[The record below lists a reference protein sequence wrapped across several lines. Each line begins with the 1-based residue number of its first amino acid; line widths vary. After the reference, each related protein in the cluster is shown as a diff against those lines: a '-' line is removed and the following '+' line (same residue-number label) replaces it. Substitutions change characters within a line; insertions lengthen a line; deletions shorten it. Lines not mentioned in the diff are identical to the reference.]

1 MAPEAAATPLR
12 VAVTASVVTRTPRLT
27 FKGHRPPAHSR
38 VLTEHLVIPVNVAS
52 ALRPGP
58 RFCPAHDGLPVTS
71 PAAHPH
77 PCSPHPRS
85 ALAGEPDGPG
95 EGVRPSRASRG
106 GPTSR
111 HLAPS
116 ETRCPRFQTTAR
128 KRGVP
133 RCPDTQLRWA
143 GVRRAPQSSFCAWTG
158 ALDTPG
164 QYSLGSPSNETV
176 TFFPSRNGLC
186 VSPGLGRSHRD
197 TRHVTRPWGQRAD
210 WRRGRDPPSTR
221 RQPGPVTSPMSRPG
235 QSLDLGVSGQEGKTM
250 WASQS
255 ARTRPSRWT

>member
-1 MAPEAAATPLR
+1 MAPEAAATPPR

-27 FKGHRPPAHSR
+27 SKGHRPPAHSR

-128 KRGVP
+128 KWVSRGAQTP
-133 RCPDTQLRWA
+133 
-143 GVRRAPQSSFCAWTG
+143 SSDG
-158 ALDTPG
+158 
-164 QYSLGSPSNETV
+164 LGSGERLKAPFV
-176 TFFPSRNGLC
+176 
-186 VSPGLGRSHRD
+186 PGLGPW
-197 TRHVTRPWGQRAD
+197 TRQDSTVEGLRVTRR
-210 WRRGRDPPSTR
+210 
-221 RQPGPVTSPMSRPG
+221 
-235 QSLDLGVSGQEGKTM
+235 
-250 WASQS
+250 
-255 ARTRPSRWT
+255 

>member
-1 MAPEAAATPLR
+1 MAAHAVSVKPQCEPRRVLLAFGHLAVPLGHHGSEGRIRPTEGRGPQGAHPEPRPFKGQGGEAASCGAQTPGVPPARGDWDHSSLEATLR
-12 VAVTASVVTRTPRLT
+12 RPALCLAALCPAALCLARVLPRPGRRLTGASKRGPGSCRYTTPVAVTASVVTRTPRLT
-27 FKGHRPPAHSR
+27 SKGHRPPAHSR

-95 EGVRPSRASRG
+95 EGVRPSCASRG

-133 RCPDTQLRWA
+133 RCPDTQL
-143 GVRRAPQSSFCAWTG
+143 
-158 ALDTPG
+158 
-164 QYSLGSPSNETV
+164 
-176 TFFPSRNGLC
+176 
-186 VSPGLGRSHRD
+186 
-197 TRHVTRPWGQRAD
+197 
-210 WRRGRDPPSTR
+210 
-221 RQPGPVTSPMSRPG
+221 
-235 QSLDLGVSGQEGKTM
+235 
-250 WASQS
+250 
-255 ARTRPSRWT
+255 

>member
-1 MAPEAAATPLR
+1 MPTPSPALSKAREGRLPPPGLRRRGSPQPEETGITPASKPPSDVQPCAWPPCARPLCAWPGCSPALEGGRQEQANVAPEAAATPPR
-12 VAVTASVVTRTPRLT
+12 AAVTASVVTCTPRLT
-27 FKGHRPPAHSR
+27 SKGHRPPAHSR

-85 ALAGEPDGPG
+85 APAGEPDGPG

-133 RCPDTQLRWA
+133 WCPDTQLRWA

-164 QYSLGSPSNETV
+164 QYS
-176 TFFPSRNGLC
+176 
-186 VSPGLGRSHRD
+186 
-197 TRHVTRPWGQRAD
+197 
-210 WRRGRDPPSTR
+210 
-221 RQPGPVTSPMSRPG
+221 
-235 QSLDLGVSGQEGKTM
+235 
-250 WASQS
+250 
-255 ARTRPSRWT
+255 